1 MEMMNPIFLLR
12 IKLILRG
19 ENYNYTCA
27 FTMNYAA
34 LFSNTNLRR
43 KWRRE
48 TRVNMDYGDLLKT
61 HTRENIH

>member
-1 MEMMNPIFLLR
+1 MEMMNLIFLLR

-27 FTMNYAA
+27 RTLNYAA

-43 KWRRE
+43 KWRRDKSE
-48 TRVNMDYGDLLKT
+48 YGLW
-61 HTRENIH
+61 